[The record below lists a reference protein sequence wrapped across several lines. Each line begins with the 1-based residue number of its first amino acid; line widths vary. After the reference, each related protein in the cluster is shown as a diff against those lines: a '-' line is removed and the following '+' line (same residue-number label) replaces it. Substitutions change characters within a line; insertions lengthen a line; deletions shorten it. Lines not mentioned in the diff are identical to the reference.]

1 MAMLSFFKLQD
12 GTNKK
17 RIFFLVIMAL
27 LLISGALLFN
37 SPGQTQVLT
46 VKFPSGASLKAE
58 VADTPEKLLFG
69 LAFRQMLPPDE
80 AMLYIFG
87 ESGPHR
93 VWTKEFQF
101 PVDVI
106 WVDESKIVVHVEKD
120 VPPCSNNPCT
130 WYGPPPND
138 ARYILESNAGFI
150 ARENV
155 AVGQQL
161 KFALFIP

>member
-1 MAMLSFFKLQD
+1 MLSFLKLPE
-12 GTNKK
+12 GTNIK
-17 RIFFLVIMAL
+17 RIIFLVLMAL

-37 SPGQTQVLT
+37 SPGQTQVIN
-46 VKFPSGASLKAE
+46 VKFPNGTLLKSE

-69 LAFRQMLPPDE
+69 LAFRPVLPEEE

-101 PVDVI
+101 PVDII
-106 WVDESKIVVHVEKD
+106 WVDESKIVVHVEKN
-120 VPPCSNNPCT
+120 VTPCIDNPCT

-138 ARYILESNAGFI
+138 ARYILEANAGFI
-150 ARENV
+150 AREKV
-155 AVGQQL
+155 AVGNQL
-161 KFALFIP
+161 KFTLFIP

>member
-1 MAMLSFFKLQD
+1 MLSFLKLPE

-17 RIFFLVIMAL
+17 RIIFLVLMAL

-37 SPGQTQVLT
+37 SPGQTQVIN
-46 VKFPSGASLKAE
+46 VKFPNGTLLKSE

-69 LAFRQMLPPDE
+69 LAFRPVLPEEE

-87 ESGPHR
+87 ESGLHR

-106 WVDESKIVVHVEKD
+106 WVDESKIVVHL
-120 VPPCSNNPCT
+120 SL
-130 WYGPPPND
+130 
-138 ARYILESNAGFI
+138 IHI
-150 ARENV
+150 
-155 AVGQQL
+155 
-161 KFALFIP
+161 

>member
-1 MAMLSFFKLQD
+1 MLSFLKLQD

-17 RIFFLVIMAL
+17 RIFFLVLMSL

-37 SPGQTQVLT
+37 SPGQTQVIN
-46 VKFPSGASLKAE
+46 VKFPSGALLQSE

-69 LAFRQMLPPDE
+69 LAFRPVLPEDE

-101 PVDVI
+101 SVDII
-106 WVDESKIVVHVEKD
+106 WVDESKIVVHLEKG
-120 VPPCSNNPCT
+120 VPPCSDIPCT

-138 ARYILESNAGFI
+138 ARYILETNAGFI
-150 ARENV
+150 AREKV
-155 AVGQQL
+155 AVGNQL
-161 KFALFIP
+161 KFTLFIP

>member
-1 MAMLSFFKLQD
+1 MLSFLKLQA

-17 RIFFLVIMAL
+17 RILFLVIMSL

-37 SPGQTQVLT
+37 SPGQTQVIN
-46 VKFPSGASLKAE
+46 VKFPSGAVLKAE

-69 LAFRQMLPPDE
+69 LAFRPVLPEEE

-101 PVDVI
+101 PVDI
-106 WVDESKIVVHVEKD
+106 MWVDESKIVVHLEKN
-120 VPPCSNNPCT
+120 VPPCFDNPCT

-138 ARYILESNAGFI
+138 ARYILEANAGFI
-150 ARENV
+150 AQEKV
-155 AVGQQL
+155 AVGNQV
-161 KFALFIP
+161 KFTLFIP

>member
-1 MAMLSFFKLQD
+1 MLSFLNLQD

-17 RIFFLVIMAL
+17 RIVFLIVMAL

-37 SPGQTQVLT
+37 SPSQTQMIT
-46 VKFPSGASLKAE
+46 VQFPNGGTLKSE

-69 LAFRQMLPPDE
+69 LAFRPSLPEDE

-87 ESGPHR
+87 ESGAHR

-106 WVDESKIVVHVEKD
+106 WIDESKLVVHVEKD
-120 VPPCSNNPCT
+120 VPPCSDNPCP
-130 WYGPPPND
+130 WYGPPPKD
-138 ARYILESNAGFI
+138 ARYVLEANAGVI
-150 ARENV
+150 EAEKV
-155 AVGQQL
+155 AVGQQV
-161 KFALFIP
+161 KFTLFVP

>member
-1 MAMLSFFKLQD
+1 MLSFLKLQD

-37 SPGQTQVLT
+37 SPGQTQVIN
-46 VKFPSGASLKAE
+46 VKFPSGAVLKSE

-69 LAFRQMLPPDE
+69 LAFRPVLPEEE

-101 PVDVI
+101 PVDII
-106 WVDESKIVVHVEKD
+106 WVDESKIVVDVEKN
-120 VPPCSNNPCT
+120 VPPCFDNPCT
-130 WYGPPPND
+130 WYGPSPND
-138 ARYILESNAGFI
+138 ARYILEANAGFI
-150 ARENV
+150 AREKV
-155 AVGQQL
+155 AVGNKL
-161 KFALFIP
+161 KFILFIP

>member
-1 MAMLSFFKLQD
+1 MLSFFKLQD

-17 RIFFLVIMAL
+17 RIFFLLIMAL
-27 LLISGALLFN
+27 LLISGSLLFN
-37 SPGQTQVLT
+37 SPGQTQVIN
-46 VKFPSGASLKAE
+46 VNFPGGGVLQSE

-69 LAFRQMLPPDE
+69 LAFRPNLPEGE

-87 ESGPHR
+87 ESGLHQ

-101 PVDVI
+101 PVDII
-106 WVDESKIVVHVEKD
+106 WIDESKFVVHLEKN
-120 VPPCSNNPCT
+120 VPPCTDNPCT

-138 ARYILESNAGFI
+138 ARYILETNEGFI

-155 AVGQQL
+155 TVGNQL
-161 KFALFIP
+161 KFTLFIP

>member
-1 MAMLSFFKLQD
+1 MLSFLKLQD

-37 SPGQTQVLT
+37 SPGQTQLINVN
-46 VKFPSGASLKAE
+46 FPSGAVLKSE

-69 LAFRQMLPPDE
+69 LAFRPVLPDDE

-101 PVDVI
+101 PVDII
-106 WVDESKIVVHVEKD
+106 WVDESKSVVHMEKN
-120 VPPCSNNPCT
+120 VPPCFDNPCT
-130 WYGPPPND
+130 WYGPPPKD
-138 ARYILESNAGFI
+138 ARYILEANAGFI
-150 ARENV
+150 SREKV
-155 AVGQQL
+155 AVGNQL
-161 KFALFIP
+161 KFTLFIP

>member
-1 MAMLSFFKLQD
+1 MLSFLKLPE

-17 RIFFLVIMAL
+17 RIIFLVLMAL

-37 SPGQTQVLT
+37 SPGQTQVIN
-46 VKFPSGASLKAE
+46 VKFPNGTLLKSE

-69 LAFRQMLPPDE
+69 LAFRPSLPEGE

-106 WVDESKIVVHVEKD
+106 WVDESKIVVHLEKD
-120 VPPCSNNPCT
+120 VPPCSVNPCE

-138 ARYILESNAGFI
+138 ARYILEANAGFI
-150 ARENV
+150 ARERV
-155 AVGQQL
+155 ALGNQL
-161 KFALFIP
+161 KFTLFIP

>member
-1 MAMLSFFKLQD
+1 MLSFLKLQD

-37 SPGQTQVLT
+37 SPGQTQVIN
-46 VKFPSGASLKAE
+46 VNFPSGAVLKSE

-69 LAFRQMLPPDE
+69 LAFRPALPEEE

-101 PVDVI
+101 PVDII
-106 WVDESKIVVHVEKD
+106 WVDESKIVVHVEKN
-120 VPPCSNNPCT
+120 VPPCFDNPCT
-130 WYGPPPND
+130 WYGPPPNE
-138 ARYILESNAGFI
+138 ARYILEANAGFI
-150 ARENV
+150 AREKV
-155 AVGQQL
+155 AVGNQL
-161 KFALFIP
+161 KFTLFIP

>member
-1 MAMLSFFKLQD
+1 MLSFLKLQD

-37 SPGQTQVLT
+37 APGQTQVIN
-46 VKFPSGASLKAE
+46 VNFPSGALLKSE

-69 LAFRQMLPPDE
+69 LAFRPVLPEEE

-101 PVDVI
+101 PVDII
-106 WVDESKIVVHVEKD
+106 WVDESKIVVHVEKN
-120 VPPCSNNPCT
+120 VPPCFDNPCT
-130 WYGPPPND
+130 WYGPPPKD
-138 ARYILESNAGFI
+138 ARYILEANAGFI
-150 ARENV
+150 AREKV
-155 AVGQQL
+155 AVGHQL
-161 KFALFIP
+161 KFTLFIP

>member
-1 MAMLSFFKLQD
+1 MLSFLQ
-12 GTNKK
+12 GKGVPNKK
-17 RIFFLVIMAL
+17 RIFFLLVMAL
-27 LLISGALLFN
+27 FLISGALLFN
-37 SPGQTQVLT
+37 APEQTQVININ
-46 VKFPSGASLKAE
+46 FPGGGVLKAE

-69 LAFRQMLPPDE
+69 LAFRPSLPENE

-106 WVDESKIVVHVEKD
+106 WVDESKIVVHLEKD
-120 VPPCSNNPCT
+120 VLPCSENPCT

-138 ARYILESNAGFI
+138 ARYILETNAGFI
-150 ARENV
+150 DREKV
-155 AVGQQL
+155 VVGNQL
-161 KFALFIP
+161 KFALSIP